1 MTNLAKIIKYELHDV
16 IRSKWLIIYTVFFLV
31 ITDGLFRF
39 GGSSSKV
46 VLSLINIVLIIIPLV
61 SIIFG
66 SMYSYNSREFVEL
79 LLAQPL
85 NRKLLFTGMYAGL
98 ALPLSLGFVMGVG
111 IPFAIHGFSDQS
123 QLSHLA
129 ILLLSGVFLTCIF
142 VGLAFLI
149 TVVSEDK
156 AKGLGIAICTWLLFA
171 VIYDGIVLFVVLMFG
186 DYPLEKAMITLS
198 LFNPIDLAR
207 ILVLLNFDVSALMGY
222 TGAVFQKFFG
232 SILGQALSLVSLTT
246 WAFLPV
252 IFGLRSFAR
261 KDFS

>member
-1 MTNLAKIIKYELHDV
+1 MKNLAKIIEYELHDV
-16 IRSKWLIIYTVFFLV
+16 IRSKWLVIYTVFFFLA
-31 ITDGLFRF
+31 TDGLFRF

-46 VLSLINIVLIIIPLV
+46 ILSLINIVLIIIPLV

-79 LLAQPL
+79 LLAQPM

-98 ALPLSLGFVMGVG
+98 ALPLSFGFVLGVG
-111 IPFAIHGFSDQS
+111 LPFAIHGFSDQAGN
-123 QLSHLA
+123 LV

-149 TVVSEDK
+149 TVVNEDK

-171 VIYDGIVLFVVLMFG
+171 VIYDGIVLFVVLVFG
-186 DYPLEKAMITLS
+186 DYPLEKAMITMS

-232 SILGQALSLVSLTT
+232 SILGQTLSLVSLTT
-246 WAFLPV
+246 WVFMPV
-252 IFGLRSFAR
+252 LFGMRSFAR